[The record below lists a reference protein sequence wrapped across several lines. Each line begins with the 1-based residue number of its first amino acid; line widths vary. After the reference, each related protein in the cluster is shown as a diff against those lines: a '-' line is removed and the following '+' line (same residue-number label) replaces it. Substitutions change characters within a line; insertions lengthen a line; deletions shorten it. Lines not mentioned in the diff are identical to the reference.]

1 MVRLGSIHRITLV
14 LTALVTFSELY
25 AQPLDPYDPFDFTS
39 TSIDDGAEAD
49 TKKSAD
55 ELLLE
60 ATILMQDER
69 LLDARTKLLR
79 ALEKSPK
86 SVQVHSLLSGYYLA
100 HVGHFRLALK
110 YIKRALELF
119 AEENGQPPYTDYRLR
134 IQHGHLLYLLSQ
146 ARLNLDDYQGSLGV
160 LDKFTSHGYVAD
172 WYNGSRAWILMKL
185 NRMDEAVAAARLAV
199 LSGEER
205 GRSLNVLG
213 ILLSMRKDRQDSLNV
228 FREAIAEELSLGT
241 LGQPATPLNNSGE
254 VYKEIFLEDK
264 AEGAWLRATGM
275 PDGCEHV
282 LPSLNLTLL
291 YIDQLNLNG
300 AKRTLDNFESC
311 IAQYPL
317 RNGEEHRALVELAR
331 GRIALHAGN
340 ANLAVEK
347 FESALEHRQWFGK
360 IGTNQDDLYSAALI
374 SLAQALTAQAN
385 ASAFVINNTTAEA
398 ISAFKTRG
406 VNRVRAWWL
415 FRRARQVLIE
425 DLNDL
430 EDLYVRNTDSLL
442 EYPTLGQTI
451 SAIPASV
458 LETRLAAEKADDP
471 RSEASLFYQTYLGE
485 NLINAG
491 SAQDGIPLLNDVV
504 NRSRAKFDALLRL
517 RAVLVLL
524 THTDPGSEDYASL
537 AEQAFTISRPSLRNT
552 GLKLPVNFIEG
563 DEEIIAALSDSAFI
577 LDNSRSLQYS
587 VSYYR
592 SPIEIELHFRATT
605 PGLVDVKVRG
615 SNLNEAVNK
624 FTDEIFS
631 LDLS

>member
-1 MVRLGSIHRITLV
+1 MVKLIPICSLSLALTTL
-14 LTALVTFSELY
+14 LACSSLH
-25 AQPLDPYDPFDFTS
+25 AQPLDPLDPFDFS
-39 TSIDDGAEAD
+39 SSAIDDGAEAD
-49 TKKSAD
+49 AKKSAE

-119 AEENGQPPYTDYRLR
+119 AEENGQPPYTDFRLR

-146 ARLNLDDYQGSLGV
+146 ARLNLDDYQGSLDV
-160 LDKFTSHGYVAD
+160 LDTFAGYGYVAE
-172 WYNGSRAWILMKL
+172 WYHGSRAWTLMKL

-228 FREAIAEELSLGT
+228 FREAIAEELALGT

-282 LPSLNLTLL
+282 LPTLNLTLL

-300 AKRTLDNFESC
+300 AKRALDNFESC

-340 ANLAVEK
+340 ATEAVEK
-347 FESALEHRQWFGK
+347 IESALEHRQWFGK

-374 SLAQALTAQAN
+374 SLAQALIAQAN
-385 ASAFVINNTTAEA
+385 ASSFMLSPTVFDALTAIKNRTTNH
-398 ISAFKTRG
+398 I
-406 VNRVRAWWL
+406 RAWWL

-430 EDLYVRNTDSLL
+430 EDLYVRNTDSLI
-442 EYPTLGQTI
+442 EYPTLGEVI
-451 SAIPASV
+451 RAIPASV
-458 LETRLAAEKADDP
+458 LETRLASEKAEDT
-471 RSEASLFYQTYLGE
+471 RAEANLFYQAYLGE
-485 NLINAG
+485 NLLNGGGAKEG
-491 SAQDGIPLLNDVV
+491 MALLNDVV
-504 NRSRAKFDALLRL
+504 NRSRTKFDGLLRL
-517 RAVLVLL
+517 HAVITILEHLEV
-524 THTDPGSEDYASL
+524 GSDDYAAL
-537 AEQAFTISRPSLRNT
+537 AEQAFALSRPSLRNA

-563 DEEIIAALSDSAFI
+563 DQEINDALSNSAFI
-577 LDNSRSLQYS
+577 LDNSKSLQYS

-615 SNLNEAVNK
+615 SNLKEAVNK

-631 LDLS
+631 LDLN